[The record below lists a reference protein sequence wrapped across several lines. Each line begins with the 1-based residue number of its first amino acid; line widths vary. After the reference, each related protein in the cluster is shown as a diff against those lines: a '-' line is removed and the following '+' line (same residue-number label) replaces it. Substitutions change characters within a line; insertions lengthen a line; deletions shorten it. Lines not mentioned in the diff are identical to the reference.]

1 MSKLDDFRY
10 AMPLRHLNKFAQ
22 IVLTLTLLFG
32 LNALAARHYW
42 RQDISRHG
50 AYSLS
55 PETLAYLRAL
65 KEPVT
70 VVVTIPDD
78 DSDSKTGQQQA
89 LLYRY
94 AKNLL
99 TEYREASRHGSREM
113 LALEF
118 VDPYKN
124 PRRAEELARTYHVEQ
139 TNVVVFASGRRQR
152 IVTPSEILE
161 FRDMKP
167 SAYKGEQAFTS
178 ALLETASARTP
189 VIYFTTGHAEMAIDD
204 VTPNRGLSLVDQEL
218 KARNLDARPLDLS
231 KGSVPDDADMVVV
244 ADPQGQFL
252 PQETER
258 LRAYM
263 DERAGRLVIF
273 MGAGRDTG
281 LDNFILRWG
290 IHTGDMVV
298 EETGK
303 DNLDSSGGILVRNF
317 SDHPITAILHRNGA
331 PIVTGQA
338 RPIAAGTS
346 AVEAGTRLATL
357 MASSSTS
364 WADRG
369 WRTEREPVMN
379 LDTDVPGPVPL
390 AVLAQT
396 GTTSSAGI
404 SLPGS
409 RLLVA
414 GLGDVIANNR
424 ITAFGN
430 QAFFFSLVNW
440 MLDREQVIAI
450 APRPIDRYQLPLSR
464 ENLGRL
470 SYLLCIPAAV
480 FILMGL
486 AAGLLR
492 RY

>member
-10 AMPLRHLNKFAQ
+10 ANPIRQLNKFAQ

-55 PETLAYLRAL
+55 PETLAYLHAL

-70 VVVTIPDD
+70 VIVTVPNDETNAK
-78 DSDSKTGQQQA
+78 SGQQQE

-94 AKNLL
+94 VSNLL
-99 TEYREASRHGSREM
+99 TEYREAAKRGSHEM
-113 LALEF
+113 LTVEF

-124 PRRAEELARTYHVEQ
+124 PRRAEELARTYHVDQ
-139 TNVVVFASGRRQR
+139 INVVVFASGRRQR
-152 IVTPSEILE
+152 IVTPNEILE
-161 FRDMKP
+161 FKDLKP
-167 SAYKGEQAFTS
+167 TAFKGEQAFTS
-178 ALLETASARTP
+178 ALLETSSARTP
-189 VIYFTTGHAEMAIDD
+189 VIYFTCGHAELALGD
-204 VTPNRGLSLVDQEL
+204 VTPNRGLSLVEQEL
-218 KARNLDARPLDLS
+218 KARNLEARPLDLS
-231 KGSVPDDADMVVV
+231 RGGVPEDADLVVV

-252 PQETER
+252 PQEAER
-258 LRAYM
+258 LRVYL

-273 MGAGRDTG
+273 MGAGRETG
-281 LDNFILRWG
+281 LENFLLRWG
-290 IHTGDMVV
+290 IHTGDLIVNEV
-298 EETGK
+298 GK
-303 DNLDSSGGILVRNF
+303 DNLDSSGGILVRTF
-317 SDHPITAILHRNGA
+317 ADHPITSILHRNNA
-331 PIVTGQA
+331 PILAGQA
-338 RPIAAGTS
+338 RPVGPGKTAI
-346 AVEAGTRLATL
+346 EPGTRLETL
-357 MASSSTS
+357 MASSATS

-369 WRTEREPVMN
+369 WRTEMVPVMN
-379 LDTDVPGPVPL
+379 ADTDIPGPIPL

-409 RLLVA
+409 RLLAV

-424 ITAFGN
+424 ITSFGN
-430 QAFFFSLVNW
+430 QAFFFSMVNW

-470 SYLLCIPAAV
+470 TYLLCIPAAV
-480 FILMGL
+480 LILIGIVV
-486 AAGLLR
+486 GLLR